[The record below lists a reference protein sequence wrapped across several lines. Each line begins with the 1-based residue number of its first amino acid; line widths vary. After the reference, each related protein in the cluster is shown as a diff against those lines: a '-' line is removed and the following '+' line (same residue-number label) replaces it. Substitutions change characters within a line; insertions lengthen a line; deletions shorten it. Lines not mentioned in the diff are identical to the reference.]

1 MTAQTFQSVFRKISL
16 SASVQEAFRE
26 SIVQKLA
33 IHKKEHMVSMKI
45 SASRLIPLDK
55 WDALRE
61 ELLRNLPGIHS
72 VEVAAVYNLPEDA
85 PEFLAETYWDT
96 IRQFSAK
103 KSKVCAGIVADAEW
117 KVQDGKMLIFVKNN
131 MAYYLARKKLDE
143 ELSHMIFEETGQ
155 QLLIQFKNTPSSAE
169 ERERLEKERENKT
182 EELLRQIVTAPV
194 PSGGE
199 SNSTGNSTPSFPK
212 GVLFGK
218 ECNGSVSKIVD
229 TKIVG
234 ENVTIEG
241 NIFNVESREIKG
253 DKYIVSFD
261 MTDLSDSTTV
271 KFFVKKT
278 IFDGEMT
285 EKL

>member
-96 IRQFSAK
+96 IRRADERCSRP
-103 KSKVCAGIVADAEW
+103 CA
-117 KVQDGKMLIFVKNN
+117 
-131 MAYYLARKKLDE
+131 R
-143 ELSHMIFEETGQ
+143 
-155 QLLIQFKNTPSSAE
+155 
-169 ERERLEKERENKT
+169 
-182 EELLRQIVTAPV
+182 
-194 PSGGE
+194 
-199 SNSTGNSTPSFPK
+199 
-212 GVLFGK
+212 
-218 ECNGSVSKIVD
+218 
-229 TKIVG
+229 
-234 ENVTIEG
+234 
-241 NIFNVESREIKG
+241 
-253 DKYIVSFD
+253 
-261 MTDLSDSTTV
+261 
-271 KFFVKKT
+271 
-278 IFDGEMT
+278 
-285 EKL
+285 

>member
-103 KSKVCAGIVADAEW
+103 KKQG
-117 KVQDGKMLIFVKNN
+117 
-131 MAYYLARKKLDE
+131 
-143 ELSHMIFEETGQ
+143 
-155 QLLIQFKNTPSSAE
+155 
-169 ERERLEKERENKT
+169 
-182 EELLRQIVTAPV
+182 LRWDR
-194 PSGGE
+194 
-199 SNSTGNSTPSFPK
+199 
-212 GVLFGK
+212 
-218 ECNGSVSKIVD
+218 C
-229 TKIVG
+229 
-234 ENVTIEG
+234 
-241 NIFNVESREIKG
+241 
-253 DKYIVSFD
+253 
-261 MTDLSDSTTV
+261 
-271 KFFVKKT
+271 
-278 IFDGEMT
+278 
-285 EKL
+285 

>member
-155 QLLIQFKNTPSSAE
+155 QL
-169 ERERLEKERENKT
+169 
-182 EELLRQIVTAPV
+182 
-194 PSGGE
+194 
-199 SNSTGNSTPSFPK
+199 
-212 GVLFGK
+212 
-218 ECNGSVSKIVD
+218 
-229 TKIVG
+229 
-234 ENVTIEG
+234 
-241 NIFNVESREIKG
+241 
-253 DKYIVSFD
+253 
-261 MTDLSDSTTV
+261 
-271 KFFVKKT
+271 
-278 IFDGEMT
+278 
-285 EKL
+285 

>member
-155 QLLIQFKNTPSSAE
+155 QLLIQFKNTHSSAE

-253 DKYIVSFD
+253 DKYI
-261 MTDLSDSTTV
+261 L
-271 KFFVKKT
+271 
-278 IFDGEMT
+278 I
-285 EKL
+285 